1 MKKLRVVVL
10 EDVQDEVEL
19 IESELKKGFRSL
31 KVLCVNHAKAY
42 QEALE
47 IFEPDVVL
55 ADYTLEG
62 YSGRDAL
69 AFTRRK
75 HRDIPFLFVSWQ
87 VHEDAVIDALKAGAT
102 DYVFK
107 EHLSR
112 LNLAVYRAVREAEE
126 RKELRVVHE
135 RTSDEERI
143 RALGQMASGIVHDF
157 SNVLMPIVGYSELL
171 LNHPDSAK
179 DRQTLERYVS
189 AIHTAGQD
197 AMHLV
202 ARLREFYRPI
212 SKIEP
217 LAAVDLRRVVE
228 EAVLLSRPRWRDQAL
243 REGTLITVET
253 ELYDLPRIAGNESS
267 LREAL
272 TNLIFNAVDALPKGG
287 KISFKAA
294 KEEGYVTLEVRDTGV
309 GMTEEVRR
317 RCLEPFFSTKGRRG
331 TGMGLSMVYG
341 IVRRHAGSIDIKS
354 EPGQG
359 TTFALR
365 FPVYVSDAAGGQT
378 DASEGGAH
386 EPAYGRKLKI
396 LVIDDED
403 QARHVVQEILMTD
416 GHAPDL
422 ASTPEAGLDKALKG
436 DHDLVLLDWS
446 MPNLTGDVVAE
457 RIRKKRPVPI
467 ILLTGYG
474 EEIRSRFKADS
485 SVVDIIIGKPAT
497 LESIRRA
504 IRVVMDAAATNE
516 PPPSRQTRA
525 HPAA

>member
-1 MKKLRVVVL
+1 MKKLRVLVL
-10 EDVQDEVEL
+10 EDVQDEVDM
-19 IESELKKGFRSL
+19 IEAELKKGFKSL
-31 KVLCVNHAKAY
+31 KVLCVNHAKAFA
-42 QEALE
+42 EALE

-55 ADYTLEG
+55 SDYTLEG

-69 AFTRRK
+69 QYARRK
-75 HRDIPFLFVSWQ
+75 HKQVPFLFVSWQ
-87 VHEDAVIDALKAGAT
+87 VHEDAVIDALKSGAT

-112 LNLAVYRAVREAEE
+112 LNLAVFRAVREAEE
-126 RKELRVVHE
+126 RRELSVVHE

-179 DRQTLERYVS
+179 DRQTLERYIA

-197 AMHLV
+197 AMALV

-217 LAAVDLRRVVE
+217 MASVDLRRVVE

-243 REGTLITVET
+243 REGTLISVET

-272 TNLIFNAVDALPKGG
+272 TNLIFNAVDAMPKGG
-287 KISFKAA
+287 TVSFRA
-294 KEEGYVTLEVRDTGV
+294 KQEEGFILLEVTDTGT

-354 EPGQG
+354 EPGKG
-359 TTFALR
+359 TTFVLR
-365 FPVYVSDAAGGQT
+365 FPKYVAATGTNG
-378 DASEGGAH
+378 ASGDGVH
-386 EPAYGRKLKI
+386 EEPHPHKLRI
-396 LVIDDED
+396 LVIDDEE
-403 QARHVVQEILMTD
+403 QARKVVREILMTD

-422 ASTPEAGLDKALKG
+422 APSPEVGLEKAAKG
-436 DHDLVLLDWS
+436 GHDLVILDWA
-446 MPNLTGDVVAE
+446 MPNLTGDLVAQ
-457 RIRKKRPVPI
+457 RIKAGRQVPI
-467 ILLTGYG
+467 ILLTGFG
-474 EEIRSRFKADS
+474 EEIKSRFKADHD
-485 SVVDIIIGKPAT
+485 VVDLIISKPAT
-497 LESIRRA
+497 LDSIRRA
-504 IRVVMDAAATNE
+504 IRLVMAA
-516 PPPSRQTRA
+516 SQ
-525 HPAA
+525 PAK